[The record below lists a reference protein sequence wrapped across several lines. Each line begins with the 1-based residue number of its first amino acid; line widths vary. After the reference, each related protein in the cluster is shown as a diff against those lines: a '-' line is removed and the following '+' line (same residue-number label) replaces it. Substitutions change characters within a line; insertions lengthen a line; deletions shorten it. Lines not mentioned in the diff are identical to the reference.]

1 MCNATTD
8 CRPNLPAEV
17 CGSSK
22 RSTHLGRR
30 VCGGRGVCVC
40 VCVCVG
46 GGYCGRET
54 GGKGRERNLL
64 PFRRVSAKLRSVK
77 CLTNHRGESA
87 DQKDKRFI
95 INRTAPTN
103 HPTGVT
109 EPLLYRSSL
118 PPNPQTRFYYVVVL
132 EADFFLSL
140 LLLHTLSFFCTDTKW
155 YVCILLLTAC
165 LVNPGW
171 ALKWQSGCSFY

>member
-22 RSTHLGRR
+22 RSTHLGMR
-30 VCGGRGVCVC
+30 VCVGRGVCV
-40 VCVCVG
+40 G
-46 GGYCGRET
+46 GGGRGYCGRET
-54 GGKGRERNLL
+54 GGKGREGNLL
-64 PFRRVSAKLRSVK
+64 PFRRVSTKLRSVK

-109 EPLLYRSSL
+109 QPLLYRSSL

-132 EADFFLSL
+132 EADFFLPLSL
-140 LLLHTLSFFCTDTKW
+140 SFLLSLSLSFFSPFSLPSPSTHTQF
-155 YVCILLLTAC
+155 LLH
-165 LVNPGW
+165 
-171 ALKWQSGCSFY
+171 